1 MSIIKSTLRRIA
13 IRNLDRAITRT
24 YSNAIDSVK
33 LDTIK
38 NYVPKIPKFSNILK
52 SIFLSIVMIIC
63 GFCWGGL
70 IFLLLKIFLSSSTAL
85 LVTTILMTIL
95 FLLMFMGEISID
107 EVPSV
112 TTQPIYVK
120 DNRYKSGQRFGKNVD
135 VPNTESMIKFT
146 KGQIVINIISSII
159 LYIPSII
166 FFWIFFTLI

>member
-1 MSIIKSTLRRIA
+1 MSIIKSTLRRIT

-24 YSNAIDSVK
+24 YSNVVESNK

-38 NYVPKIPKFSNILK
+38 DYVPRIPKLSDLFK
-52 SIFLSIVMIIC
+52 SIFMSIFMIIA
-63 GFCWGGL
+63 GFVWGGL
-70 IFLLLKIFLSSSTAL
+70 IFLLLKIFLLSSTAL

-95 FLLMFMGEISID
+95 FLLMFIGEISID

-146 KGQIVINIISSII
+146 KGQVVINIISSII

-166 FFWIFFTLI
+166 SFWIFFTVI